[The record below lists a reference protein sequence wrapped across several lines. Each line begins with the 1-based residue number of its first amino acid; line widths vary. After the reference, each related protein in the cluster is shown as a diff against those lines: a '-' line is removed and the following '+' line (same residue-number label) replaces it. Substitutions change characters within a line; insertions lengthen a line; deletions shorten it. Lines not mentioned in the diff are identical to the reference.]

1 MNSMQDL
8 NEILSRF
15 PAITLKEMDQV
26 ALMDRIDTKFVFHVS
41 QLPDV
46 LLALMPEYHV
56 LKVRNTIE
64 NRYCNLYFDTED
76 MLFYRLHH
84 NRHMNRY
91 KVRYRSYLD
100 SGQSFFEI
108 KFKNNHARTIK
119 ERISRMMV
127 EESISGEAESFM
139 RARPALS
146 ELTLL
151 PRLWINYK
159 RITLVNL
166 AKRERLTI
174 DTHLSYTNG
183 TQTAAYPSL
192 VIAELKIQKSA
203 ASPFLILMKQLHIR
217 RLSVSK
223 YILGIISLY
232 DDVKTNNFRSKIRRI
247 QKISHEHN

>member
-1 MNSMQDL
+1 MQDL
-8 NEILSRF
+8 NDILSQYRT
-15 PAITLKEMDQV
+15 ITLREMDQV
-26 ALMDRIDTKFVFHVS
+26 ALMDRIDTKFVFNLR
-41 QLPDV
+41 QLPEV

-56 LKVRNTIE
+56 LQVRKTIE
-64 NRYCNLYFDTED
+64 NRYSNLYFDTED

-100 SGQSFFEI
+100 SGQSYFEI

-119 ERISRMMV
+119 ERIKRLEI
-127 EESISGEAESFM
+127 EESISGDADTFM

-166 AKRERLTI
+166 SNRERLTI
-174 DTHLSYTNG
+174 DTQLSYTNG
-183 TQTAAYPSL
+183 SGTASYPAL
-192 VIAELKIQKSA
+192 VIAELKMQKSSS
-203 ASPFLILMKQLHIR
+203 SPFLDLMKQMHIR

-223 YILGIISLY
+223 YILGIVSLY
-232 DDVKTNNFRSKIRRI
+232 DQVKTNNFRSKIRRI
-247 QKISHEHN
+247 NKISHEDN